1 MSDTPNNAP
10 DISVLR
16 KEIDRVDTALLEL
29 MAERLGLNAQVRA
42 SKAGV
47 GVWRPSREE
56 SHVRNLAARAGDM
69 PASLV
74 STIMAELMSASLAL
88 QGPMRLHV
96 ALEGDTLSNKTLVRD
111 RFGAALPQVPYPT
124 ASAALGMAASE
135 REAVAILPAPG
146 GMDRWWT
153 ALCKDGAMDHLHI
166 LAALPRTGNAP
177 WPKAVAVS
185 DTPIDPSG
193 HDVTLITVLDQD
205 AGALQ
210 NAVPGLRL
218 HTESGPH
225 RLFVYDGFIAPDD
238 ARVTGIASGKVI
250 GVLPKPL
257 GVSS

>member
-1 MSDTPNNAP
+1 MSDTSKTP
-10 DISVLR
+10 DISYLR
-16 KEIDRVDTALLEL
+16 GEIDRVDTALLEL
-29 MAERLGLNAQVRA
+29 IAERLGLNAQVRA

-56 SHVRNLAARAGDM
+56 SHVRDLARRADDL

-96 ALEGDTLSNKTLVRD
+96 ALEGDTLSNTTLVRD

-124 ASAALGMAASE
+124 ASAALGAAAGE
-135 REAVAILPAPG
+135 KEAVAILPAPG

-153 ALCKDGAMDHLHI
+153 ALCKGGAMAHLHI
-166 LAALPRTGNAP
+166 LAALPRTGDAA

-185 DTPIDPSG
+185 DTPIDASG
-193 HDVTLITVLDQD
+193 HDDTLITVLEGD
-205 AGALQ
+205 AAKLES
-210 NAVPGLRL
+210 AIDGLRL

-225 RLFVYDGFIAPDD
+225 RLYVAGDFIAPDD
-238 ARVTGIASGKVI
+238 ARITAIKSAKVI
-250 GVLPKPL
+250 GVLPRPL
-257 GVSS
+257 GTAS

>member
-1 MSDTPNNAP
+1 MPNNNTP
-10 DISVLR
+10 DIGHLR

-29 MAERLGLNAQVRA
+29 MAERLGLNAQVRK

-56 SHVRNLAARAGDM
+56 SHVRDLAARAGDM
-69 PASLV
+69 PATLV

-135 REAVAILPAPG
+135 KESVAILPAPG

-153 ALCKDGAMDHLHI
+153 ALCKGGAMAHLHI

-185 DTPIDPSG
+185 DTPIDASG
-193 HDVTLITVLDQD
+193 HDETLITVLEDD
-205 AGALQ
+205 AGDLEKAI
-210 NAVPGLRL
+210 PELRL

-225 RLFVYDGFIAPDD
+225 RLYVASGFITPDD
-238 ARVTGIASGKVI
+238 ARVTGVKSAKVI
-250 GVLPKPL
+250 GVLPLPL
-257 GVSS
+257 GIKS

>member
-1 MSDTPNNAP
+1 MPEPSSKP
-10 DISVLR
+10 DINILR

-29 MAERLGLNAQVRA
+29 IAERLGLNAKVRA

-56 SHVRNLAARAGDM
+56 SHVRDLAGRAPDL
-69 PASLV
+69 PATLV

-124 ASAALGMAASE
+124 ASAALGAAASE
-135 REAVAILPAPG
+135 KEAVAILPAPG

-153 ALCKDGAMDHLHI
+153 ALCKGGAMDHLHI
-166 LAALPRTGNAP
+166 LAALPRTGNAA

-185 DTPIDPSG
+185 DTPIDASG
-193 HDVTLITVLDQD
+193 HDESLLTVLDAD
-205 AGALQ
+205 AKDLEKAF
-210 NAVPGLRL
+210 PGLRL

-225 RLFVYDGFIAPDD
+225 RLYVAAGFIAPDD
-238 ARVTGIASGKVI
+238 GRVTSVKSAKVI
-250 GVLPKPL
+250 GVLPLPL
-257 GVSS
+257 GIKS

>member
-1 MSDTPNNAP
+1 MTDTPQAP
-10 DISVLR
+10 FDISVLR
-16 KEIDRVDTALLEL
+16 KDIDRVDTALLEL
-29 MAERLGLNAQVRA
+29 IAERLGLNAKVRA

-56 SHVRNLAARAGDM
+56 SHVRNLARRAGDM
-69 PASLV
+69 PAELV

-153 ALCKDGAMDHLHI
+153 ALCKGGAMDHLHI

-185 DTPIDPSG
+185 DTPIDASG
-193 HDVTLITVLDQD
+193 HDVTLISVLEDD
-205 AGALQ
+205 AESLNKALP
-210 NAVPGLRL
+210 NMRL
-218 HTESGPH
+218 HTESGAH
-225 RLFVYDGFIAPDD
+225 RLFVYEGFLAPDD
-238 ARVTGIASGKVI
+238 PRVTDIKSAKVI

-257 GVSS
+257 GANQ